1 MIMSKAITQE
11 VFKEMFGDMMLNGLD
26 SIGTYIP
33 LRTNARYGINV
44 AIRPM
49 VMRASSGVVLFGGKL
64 RVGYTLDTS
73 HRPVKTNITDISN
86 EVKTQRLIE
95 FCKGFSWQKQ
105 NEGRF
110 STIIGV
116 GVAASA
122 FDGEAALAALEN
134 NQIASDFINRLERTY
149 KQYNGVTFGNNKG
162 AAIEALNAAWIL
174 QSKSPRIFKPL
185 PEFQQL
191 PEAVVGKQTPIM
203 NKAQDKYR
211 DNVVSFQQKVNDWA
225 EQAAQDT
232 EEDSA

>member
-1 MIMSKAITQE
+1 MSKAITQK
-11 VFKEMFGDMMLNGLD
+11 VFKEMFGEMMLNGLD
-26 SIGTYIP
+26 SIATYIP

-64 RVGYTLDTS
+64 RVGYTLDKR
-73 HRPVKTNITDISN
+73 HRPIKTNVTDISD

-105 NEGRF
+105 DEGRF

-116 GVAASA
+116 GVAAGA
-122 FDGEAALAALEN
+122 FDGEATLAALES
-134 NQIASDFINRLERTY
+134 NQIAADFINRLERTY

-162 AAIEALNAAWIL
+162 AAIAALNAAWVL
-174 QSKSPRIFKPL
+174 QSKNPRIFKPL
-185 PEFQQL
+185 PTFTQL
-191 PEAVVGKQTPIM
+191 PEGIIGKQTPIL

-211 DNVVSFQQKVNDWA
+211 GNVVSFQQKVDDWA
-225 EQAAQDT
+225 EQAQET
-232 EEDSA
+232 KEDSA

>member
-1 MIMSKAITQE
+1 MSKITQE
-11 VFKEMFGDMMLNGLD
+11 VYKEMFGDMMLNGLD
-26 SIGTYIP
+26 SIATYIP

-64 RVGYTLDTS
+64 RVGYTLDGR
-73 HRPVKTNITDISN
+73 HRPIKTNVTDISN
-86 EVKTQRLIE
+86 EVKTQRLVD

-105 NEGRF
+105 NQGRF

-122 FDGEAALAALEN
+122 FDGPAALLALETN
-134 NQIASDFINRLERTY
+134 EIAVDFINRLERTY

-162 AAIEALNAAWIL
+162 AAIAALNAAWIL
-174 QSKSPRIFKPL
+174 QSNNPRIFKPQ
-185 PEFQQL
+185 PEFKPL
-191 PEAVVGKQTPIM
+191 PVEVVGKQTPIL

-211 DNVVSFQQKVNDWA
+211 DNVVSFQQKVDDWA
-225 EQAAQDT
+225 EQAQETDN
-232 EEDSA
+232 DSA